1 MSWFNRNKN
10 CPYCTQTMPFMS
22 KNGIELR
29 IVYGNQLFTS
39 DESKQTNITINY
51 CPMCGRKLRGVK

>member
-1 MSWFNRNKN
+1 MSWFNKREK

-22 KNGIELR
+22 RKGIELR

-51 CPMCGRKLRGVK
+51 CPMCGRKLVGTK